1 MKPRELALTL
11 VILAVEVGGLAL
23 IAVGAALIYFPAGLI
38 VGGVGLVL
46 LALAAQMGGGHAG

>member
-1 MKPRELALTL
+1 MKPLELALTL